1 MRLFLSVVIGVVLGI
16 AGGLFVGWVLA
27 PTEYVDSP
35 MRGLATRYQEE
46 YTVMVAAGFSVDR
59 DVNAVL
65 QRLAPLGQDNIPQYV
80 QSLTERYITLS
91 RDVDDIRLLVILSE
105 GLGRFTPVMENF
117 RTLNPEG
124 TTP

>member
-16 AGGLFVGWVLA
+16 AGGLFVGWVVA

>member
-16 AGGLFVGWVLA
+16 AIGLFIGWVVA

-46 YTVMVAAGFSVDR
+46 YTVMVAAGFTVDR